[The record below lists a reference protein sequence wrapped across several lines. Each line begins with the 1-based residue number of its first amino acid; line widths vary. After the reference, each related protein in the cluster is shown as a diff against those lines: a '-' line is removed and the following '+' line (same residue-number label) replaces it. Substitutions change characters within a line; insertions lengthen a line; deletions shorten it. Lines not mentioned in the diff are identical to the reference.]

1 MSIDP
6 YKIKFSNWRP
16 STAKEIKAFYK
27 ETFPGTWNTLPDY
40 LKKSSPIEYAFAF
53 LRPIRTISLLEKD
66 FVRRGNRRY
75 SLEDLRNLL
84 LDFKKYDSS
93 EDIIIENSQ
102 IAGFYFSLKTNN
114 GWLLAFDIDSK
125 DVAMAG
131 LCEHHPGIKPDADDK
146 EIAAWRHMISGIPPV
161 HPKESGS
168 YLYCFNCIQIAVNK
182 AFETRKILIQ
192 WGFAPENIHVYYSG
206 QGVHIHVLEDEAWQY
221 QKETRSFIIK
231 MLNNAGI
238 PLDSKVTADERRVLR
253 FTGSLH
259 AGVNR
264 KVQEIN
270 RSSDLE
276 KILYKPNW

>member
-6 YKIKFSNWRP
+6 YIIKVSNWRP
-16 STAKEIKAFYK
+16 STAKEIRAYYK

-40 LKKSSPIEYAFAF
+40 LKKSSPVEYAFAF
-53 LRPIRTISLLEKD
+53 LKPLKTISLLEKD

-93 EDIIIENSQ
+93 DDILIENSQ
-102 IAGFYFSLKTNN
+102 VTGFYFSLKTYN

-131 LCEHHPGIKPDADDK
+131 LCKRHPGIKPDAYEK
-146 EIAAWRHMISGIPPV
+146 EIAAWRQMIKHIPPV
-161 HPKESGS
+161 HPKDPEG
-168 YLYCFNCIQIAVNK
+168 YLYCFNCIWVAVSK
-182 AFETRKILIQ
+182 AFEARKIMAE

-206 QGVHIHVLEDEAWQY
+206 QGAHIHVLEDEAWQY
-221 QKETRSFIIK
+221 NKETRSFITK
-231 MLNNAGI
+231 MLISAGI

-253 FTGSLH
+253 FTSSLH

-276 KILYKPNW
+276 KILSKPNW